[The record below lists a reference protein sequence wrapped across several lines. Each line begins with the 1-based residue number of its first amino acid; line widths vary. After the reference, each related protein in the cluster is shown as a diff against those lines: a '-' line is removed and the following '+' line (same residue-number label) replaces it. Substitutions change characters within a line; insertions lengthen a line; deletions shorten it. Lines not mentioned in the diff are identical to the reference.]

1 MKLHGLATLVLSI
14 ALVALG
20 AAILVRTA
28 LLGGGIGFL
37 FGAIVLA
44 AGAVRLYSQRV

>member
-1 MKLHGLATLVLSI
+1 MNRATAVFS
-14 ALVALG
+14 AVLVALG

-28 LLGGGIGFL
+28 LLGGGAGFL

-44 AGAVRLYSQRV
+44 AGAARLYVSRS

>member
-1 MKLHGLATLVLSI
+1 VKFHALGTLVISI

-37 FGAIVLA
+37 FGGIVLV
-44 AGAVRLYSQRV
+44 AGAVRLYSQRA